1 MNLHKHMHQTINI
14 HIQFLFSVYS
24 IFSPLPVFYS
34 PKMSSPS
41 LRKLILIKYVSA
53 PNSNYFPHEIS
64 TSQISYSLLEDR
76 SGDHKYFRIDP
87 ELGFIYT
94 QSVFDREAKSS
105 YLLEVQSVDGWE
117 SARPGRHGQP
127 NSGKHRLG
135 LVFHSSSALTL
146 LLFHLDLHLSYMT
159 AKSACCF
166 LVVIII
172 IIITIIIIRFIH
184 KHLSEHSRQFFYF
197 VLCQVMSLPLHCC
210 TAVSAQSSKCCRKEM
225 Q

>member
-1 MNLHKHMHQTINI
+1 MNLHKHMHQTIYI
-14 HIQFLFSVYS
+14 HIQFLFSVCS
-24 IFSPLPVFYS
+24 IFSPLPVFFS

-127 NSGKHRLG
+127 NSGKHSLG
-135 LVFHSSSALTL
+135 LVFHSSRALTL
-146 LLFHLDLHLSYMT
+146 LLFHLHLHLSYMIAT
-159 AKSACCF
+159 SASCF
-166 LVVIII
+166 LVVII
-172 IIITIIIIRFIH
+172 TIIIIHFIH
-184 KHLSEHSRQFFYF
+184 KHLSEHSKTLYRLKQIKDKSFT
-197 VLCQVMSLPLHCC
+197 Q
-210 TAVSAQSSKCCRKEM
+210 
-225 Q
+225 